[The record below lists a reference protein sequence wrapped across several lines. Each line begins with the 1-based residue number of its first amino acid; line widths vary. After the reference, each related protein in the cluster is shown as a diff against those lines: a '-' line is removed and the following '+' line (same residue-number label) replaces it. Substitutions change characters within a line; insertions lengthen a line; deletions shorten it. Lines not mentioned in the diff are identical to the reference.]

1 MITIDETTKSVFVRE
16 SDGDMIEVDGNRFE
30 LNNGSIDLVNL
41 PSLYDIVIY
50 KKVEENHIPKPK
62 PIETPIET
70 PIEDEQINITPEA

>member
-1 MITIDETTKSVFVRE
+1 
-16 SDGDMIEVDGNRFE
+16 MIEVDGNRFE

-50 KKVEENHIPKPK
+50 KKVEENHIPKPA

>member
-1 MITIDETTKSVFVRE
+1 MITIDEATKSVFVRE

-50 KKVEENHIPKPK
+50 KKVEENHIPKLA